1 MSKIKAKSQASRN
14 WFETLLANPFNP
26 YKIIFIACILLYAQ
40 ILTFGLVHFDDH
52 GFVLMAADTLKLSN
66 IPQFFKHSV
75 FWVLGDTTQDT
86 DVFYRPLQNVIY
98 AICNTIATKQAW
110 IYHFMGLSFHVI
122 TSCVLFRFFR
132 ELKYHSSVALVFALI
147 YSVHPVLVQGVAWI
161 AGIGDQMA
169 TLFSLLSAI
178 YFFKLF
184 FDGKEFS
191 AKYFI
196 LHFLFLMCALFSKEV
211 SIALIPLCLFW
222 IFFINKNKQHGK
234 VLVATSISWIII
246 TVAYFIFR
254 ANAIHPP
261 KINLLASAFESFKV
275 NGPLVFEYFEKMF
288 LPYRLSPIPSREDSQ
303 LLVGLIVFVVI
314 IFFLIYKKRFTPL
327 DRNQNPTGFTR
338 MSLFGALWFIVFLFP
353 TFIQQNPQA
362 HFFAFEHRL
371 YLPLIGIAIIM
382 MELFNIKQIDIHSNF
397 QKYGFS
403 LILILFFAITFSHSR
418 TFTDPYTFYDKAIS
432 SSPKS
437 VIAYNG
443 FGKLLLEDKKY
454 TEAIEAFKKSYEYK
468 PDDLQTTG
476 KIAEVYMK
484 NLNNPQ
490 EAVVWFK
497 KTLEIDSNSVEAAVS
512 IGDAYWN
519 FIHDTTNA
527 ILWYGNALKIN
538 PQNEF
543 ASANLGMIHASK
555 GKNEEARKFLSQSL
569 LSNPKNLVAL
579 KWISISYFN
588 EEKISEA
595 ITYLSKAYEIYPNDV
610 DLQMNLMICYYKLND
625 FPNTEKFASI
635 YSKSNNKIPEA
646 IEMYLKSVKR

>member
-1 MSKIKAKSQASRN
+1 MQTKHS
-14 WFETLLANPFNP
+14 WFDKLLANP
-26 YKIIFIACILLYAQ
+26 YRIIFLVCILLYAQ

-52 GFVLMAADTLKLSN
+52 GFVLMASDTLKISN
-66 IPQFFKHSV
+66 IPQFFKHSI

-86 DVFYRPLQNVIY
+86 DVFYRPLQNVVY
-98 AICNTIATKQAW
+98 AICNTIATKQSW
-110 IYHFMGLSFHVI
+110 IYHFFGLMLHAV
-122 TSCVLFRFFR
+122 TSCLLFRFFR

-169 TLFSLLSAI
+169 ALFSLLSVI
-178 YFFKLF
+178 YFIGLF
-184 FDGKEFS
+184 SDEKKFNT
-191 AKYFI
+191 KYFFI
-196 LHFLFLMCALFSKEV
+196 HLLCLACALFSKEV
-211 SIALIPLCLFW
+211 SITLVPLCLFW
-222 IFFINKNKQHGK
+222 SFFINKNKPQGK
-234 VLVATSISWIII
+234 IIAAISLGWIII
-246 TVAYFIFR
+246 SVVYFILR
-254 ANAIHPP
+254 SNAIHPA

-275 NGPLVFEYFEKMF
+275 NEPLVFEYFEKMF

-314 IFFLIYKKRFTPL
+314 TSFLIYKKK
-327 DRNQNPTGFTR
+327 FTR

-353 TFIQQNPQA
+353 TFVQQNPQA

-371 YLPLIGIAIIM
+371 YLPLIGIVIIM
-382 MELFNIKQIDIHSNF
+382 MEFFNIKQIDIHSNF
-397 QKYGFS
+397 QKYGFTFV
-403 LILILFFAITFSHSR
+403 LILFSVVTFSHSR
-418 TFTDPYTFYDKAIS
+418 TFIDPYTFYDKAIS

-454 TEAIEAFKKSYEYK
+454 AEAIESFKKSYEYK
-468 PDDLQTTG
+468 SDDLQTTG
-476 KIAEVYMK
+476 KIAEIYLK

-490 EAVVWFK
+490 EAISWFK

-527 ILWYGNALKIN
+527 ILWYGNSLKIN

-543 ASANLGMIHASK
+543 ASANLGMIYASK
-555 GKNEEARKFLSQSL
+555 GKNDEARKFLSQSL
-569 LSNPKNLVAL
+569 LSNPKNLLAL
-579 KWISISYFN
+579 KWTAISYFN
-588 EEKISEA
+588 EGKISEA
-595 ITYLSKAYEIYPNDV
+595 IAYLDKAYAIYPDDI

-625 FPNTEKFASI
+625 FANTEKFASL
-635 YSKSNNKIPEA
+635 YSKRNNKIPEA
-646 IEMYLKSVKR
+646 IEIYLKSGKR